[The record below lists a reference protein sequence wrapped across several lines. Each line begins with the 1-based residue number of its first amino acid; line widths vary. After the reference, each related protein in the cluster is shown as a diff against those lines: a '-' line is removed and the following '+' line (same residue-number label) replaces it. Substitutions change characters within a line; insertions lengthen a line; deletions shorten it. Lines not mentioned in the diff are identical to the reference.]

1 MSTRESQKAE
11 RREMILDAARALI
24 LEGAR
29 GDFSMPQLAAA
40 AGVALVTPY
49 NLFGSKANILL
60 AIAQENIFE
69 PMREIEQLSCDDL
82 GKFIADLSSVLA
94 RVYHGDRHFYRRLI
108 QTLTAQESAEGIKA
122 VVNSNYERFEPPI
135 ERLIARKKL
144 RPVLGKRVI
153 AQQFAHMIAA
163 ALQHRLI
170 NRGSE
175 ERLKLE
181 FELGLSLIVAGL
193 ASAPDRSAL
202 LERAVEIEKLIES

>member
-11 RREMILDAARALI
+11 RRGMILDAARALI

-49 NLFGSKANILL
+49 NLFGSKANILM
-60 AIAQENIFE
+60 AIAQENIFG
-69 PMREIEQLSCDDL
+69 PMEEIHRLPCDDL
-82 GKFIADLSSVLA
+82 ASFIAEISSVLA

-108 QTLTAQESAEGIKA
+108 ATLSAQDSAEGIRA
-122 VVNSNYERFEPPI
+122 VVRLNYERFEHVV
-135 ERLIARKKL
+135 EKLLASKKL
-144 RPVLGKRVI
+144 RPVLGKEVI
-153 AQQFAHMIAA
+153 ARQFAHIIAA

-181 FELGLSLIVAGL
+181 FELGLILMVAGL
-193 ASAPDRSAL
+193 ASAADRTAL
-202 LERAVEIEKLIES
+202 LDRARDIERTMQN

>member
-11 RREMILDAARALI
+11 RRGMILDAARALI

-49 NLFGSKANILL
+49 NLFGSKANILM
-60 AIAQENIFE
+60 AIAQENIFG
-69 PMREIEQLSCDDL
+69 PMEEIHRLPCDDL
-82 GKFIADLSSVLA
+82 TSFIAEISSVLA

-108 QTLTAQESAEGIKA
+108 VTLSAQDSAEGIKA
-122 VVNSNYERFEPPI
+122 VVRLNYERFEQVV
-135 ERLIARKKL
+135 EKLLAGKKL
-144 RPVLGKRVI
+144 RTVLGKEVI
-153 AQQFAHMIAA
+153 ARQFAHIVAA

-181 FELGLSLIVAGL
+181 FELGLILIVAGL
-193 ASAPDRSAL
+193 ASAPDRTAL
-202 LERAVEIEKLIES
+202 LDRARDIEKQF

>member
-11 RREMILDAARALI
+11 RRGMILEAARALI

-49 NLFGSKANILL
+49 NLFGSKANILM
-60 AIAQENIFE
+60 AIAQENIFG
-69 PMREIEQLSCDDL
+69 PMEEIHRLPCEDL
-82 GKFIADLSSVLA
+82 APFISDLASVLA

-108 QTLTAQESAEGIKA
+108 ATLSAQDSAEGIKA
-122 VVNSNYERFEPPI
+122 VVQLNYERFEQVV
-135 ERLIARKKL
+135 ERLLAGKKL
-144 RPVLGKRVI
+144 RPVLGQRII
-153 AQQFAHMIAA
+153 ARQFAHIIAA

-181 FELGLSLIVAGL
+181 FELGLILIVAGL
-193 ASAPDRSAL
+193 ASSPDRTAL
-202 LERAVEIEKLIES
+202 LDRARDIEKLIEP

>member
-60 AIAQENIFE
+60 AIARENIFE
-69 PMREIEQLSCDDL
+69 PMREIDQLPCDDL
-82 GKFIADLSSVLA
+82 GRFVSDLSSVLA

-108 QTLTAQESAEGIKA
+108 QTLTAQNSAEGIKA
-122 VVNSNYERFEPPI
+122 VVQLNYERFEPLA
-135 ERLIARKKL
+135 ERLLAQKKL
-144 RPVLGKRVI
+144 RPVLGKHVL
-153 AQQFAHMIAA
+153 AQQFAHSIAA
-163 ALQHRLI
+163 ALQHRI
-170 NRGSE
+170 ITRGSE

-181 FELGLSLIVAGL
+181 FELGLILIVAGL
-193 ASAPDRSAL
+193 ASAADRTSL
-202 LERAVEIEKLIES
+202 LERARDIERAIG

>member
-60 AIAQENIFE
+60 AIARENIFE
-69 PMREIEQLSCDDL
+69 PMREIDQLPCDDL
-82 GKFIADLSSVLA
+82 GRFVSDLSSVLA

-108 QTLTAQESAEGIKA
+108 QTLTAQNSAEGIKA
-122 VVNSNYERFEPPI
+122 VVQLNYERFEPLA
-135 ERLIARKKL
+135 ERLLAQKKL
-144 RPVLGKRVI
+144 RPVLGKHVL
-153 AQQFAHMIAA
+153 AQQFAHAIAA
-163 ALQHRLI
+163 ALQHRI
-170 NRGSE
+170 ITRGSE

-181 FELGLSLIVAGL
+181 FELGLILIVAGL
-193 ASAPDRSAL
+193 ASAADRTSL
-202 LERAVEIEKLIES
+202 LERARDIERAIG

>member
-49 NLFGSKANILL
+49 NLFGSKGNILL
-60 AIAQENIFE
+60 AIAQESIFE
-69 PMREIEQLSCDDL
+69 PMREIEHLPCDDL
-82 GKFIADLSSVLA
+82 GRFISDLSSVLA

-122 VVNSNYERFEPPI
+122 VVKLNYERFEPLI
-135 ERLIARKKL
+135 EKLLERKML
-144 RPVLGKRVI
+144 RPILGKQVV

-170 NRGSE
+170 TRGSE

-181 FELGLSLIVAGL
+181 FELGLILIAAGL
-193 ASAPDRSAL
+193 ASAADRTVL
-202 LERAVEIEKLIES
+202 LERAREIEKAIEQ